1 MRYAVMASCPSQIGD
16 DKKVMEKVR
25 KVSDWMMKK
34 KKKTAAAAAA
44 AAANSISFLS
54 CPLTPLLSFIA
65 CRCAASSRT

>member
-1 MRYAVMASCPSQIGD
+1 MASCPSQIGD

-34 KKKTAAAAAA
+34 KTAAAAAA
-44 AAANSISFLS
+44 AAANSITFLS